1 MESIK
6 KISLKATCY
15 TIYHITVAA
24 LIFST
29 VIYFITGK
37 WEYEYFE
44 KLGIGLLGYFI
55 WEVVGYS
62 IFEMIWPKIQKFFGA
77 IMSKLRKKAK

>member
-6 KISLKATCY
+6 KISLKATCF
-15 TIYHITVAA
+15 TIYHVTIAA

-29 VIYFITGK
+29 VIYFITGE

-44 KLGIGLLGYFI
+44 MLGFGLIGYII
-55 WEVVGYS
+55 WEIFGYG
-62 IFEMIWPKIQKFFGA
+62 IFEIIWNKF
-77 IMSKLRKKAK
+77 SKKLK